1 MTEQQRPQ
9 LKPRLH
15 DVVTEAK
22 ALAGDKWDEVKTWP
36 LESGLVFLA
45 GKLKG

>member
-1 MTEQQRPQ
+1 MTERPKAQ
-9 LKPRLH
+9 PKLS
-15 DVVTEAK
+15 DVVAQAK
-22 ALAGDKWDEVKTWP
+22 ALAGDRWDEVKTWP